1 MVTKPHLSKL
11 EERSL
16 PMVFLGYEAGSK
28 AYRFF
33 DPCGGIGEC
42 NGGHV
47 TFIVE
52 HLVIHSGGGAR
63 QEEPGCRRDESRGG

>member
-33 DPCGGIGEC
+33 DPCGGRVAVSC
-42 NGGHV
+42 DV
-47 TFIVE
+47 VF
-52 HLVIHSGGGAR
+52 
-63 QEEPGCRRDESRGG
+63 